1 MRVRCAS
8 TRGIVA
14 AISSFLAEEECN
26 ITDSAQFD
34 DADTGH
40 FFMRVSFRSEGGR
53 ALEVLKDEF
62 KPIADRF
69 GMEIE
74 FFDSRSM
81 TRLIAAALARVR
93 LISPEA
99 VRTMWFKAAFEAW

>member
-1 MRVRCAS
+1 MQTS
-8 TRGIVA
+8 
-14 AISSFLAEEECN
+14 
-26 ITDSAQFD
+26 DSAQFD

-40 FFMRVSFRSEGGR
+40 FMRVSFRSEGGR
-53 ALEVLKDEF
+53 ALEMLKDEF

-69 GMEIE
+69 GMEFE

-81 TRLIAAALARVR
+81 TRLTAAALARVR

>member
-1 MRVRCAS
+1 M
-8 TRGIVA
+8 
-14 AISSFLAEEECN
+14 
-26 ITDSAQFD
+26 
-34 DADTGH
+34 
-40 FFMRVSFRSEGGR
+40 
-53 ALEVLKDEF
+53 LKDEF

-69 GMEIE
+69 GMEFQ

-81 TRLIAAALARVR
+81 TRLTAAALR

>member
-1 MRVRCAS
+1 MRCAS
-8 TRGIVA
+8 TRSIVA
-14 AISSFLAEEECN
+14 AISSFLAEDECKHPTAHSSMTL
-26 ITDSAQFD
+26 IPVTSCVSVSAPK
-34 DADTGH
+34 
-40 FFMRVSFRSEGGR
+40 GGR
-53 ALEVLKDEF
+53 ALEMLKDEF

-69 GMEIE
+69 GMEFE

-81 TRLIAAALARVR
+81 TRLTAALARVR